1 MFLIS
6 EKSEARVL
14 KKVVLKKKK
23 ECKRFFVVLDNNVH
37 LAIISELAYKKCEI
51 SLCP

>member
-6 EKSEARVL
+6 KKSEARVL

-23 ECKRFFVVLDNNVH
+23 RVL
-37 LAIISELAYKKCEI
+37 LAEGSIYFEGL
-51 SLCP
+51 SL